1 MTQWHAKD
9 VESTLTGM
17 KASRDG
23 LVGEEVLARLAKY
36 GRNTLPEPPKRSSL
50 RRFLDQFNNLLIL
63 ILVVASGVTLLL
75 GHTLDSAV
83 IAGVVIINALVGYIQ
98 EGKAEAALAAIRTML
113 SPRARVRRDGDI
125 HEVDASDIVPG
136 DIVMLRSG
144 DLVPA
149 DIRLIETKN
158 LQTEEAAL
166 TGESM
171 PTTKQ
176 VEPVAPD
183 AGIGDRLSLTFA
195 GTLVRTGRGTG
206 VVVATGLHTELGRIS
221 AMLKS
226 VQPLATPLLTAMAR
240 FARVL
245 SLVIL
250 AAAAVIFLFGWLVHG
265 MDAGDMFIAAVAFAV
280 AAIPEG
286 LPAIITITLAVGVQ
300 AMAKRNAIVRRLPAV
315 EALGAVT
322 VICSDKTGTL
332 TRNEMRVQGVILNEG
347 VTEAS
352 VMRCAILCNDAR
364 LDDSEGGTVAV
375 GDPTEYALKLHARAS
390 GTDITEVEAANP
402 RLDVIPFESAH
413 RFMATLHD
421 GFALMKGAPE
431 AVLSLCENLDQAAWQ
446 QKVDSLASQGQRT
459 LALAERDGSPFT
471 HGTPGSGWR
480 LLAIVGLIDPP
491 RPEAIEAVAACRDA
505 GIRVKMITG
514 DHALTACAIGTAMGI
529 GDGHT
534 VLTGSQLDELDEET
548 FLERATSVDVF
559 ARVNPAHKLRLVEA
573 LQQQG
578 EVVAMTGDGVN
589 DAPAL
594 KRASVGI
601 AMGRKGTE
609 AARGAAEI
617 VLADD
622 NFATITAA
630 VTEGRRIYDNIRK
643 AVLFILPTNAGEAMT
658 VGVAVLLGRS
668 LPMTPVQVLWVNM
681 VTAVTLALAL
691 IFEPAERDI
700 MSRPPRPPQEPML
713 SRILVWRTFFVGALM
728 LVATFGMFILERAA
742 GASIETA
749 RTVAVNT
756 LVMCEIFY
764 LLNSR
769 FLTAMLTPRNAFSGN
784 PWILTSIATVVGL
797 QLFFTYW
804 TPMQVLFGSTAI
816 DAAAW
821 IRILAAGFGLM
832 VLVELEKWI
841 RGRVSA
847 NGMRHPAA

>member
-1 MTQWHAKD
+1 MQ
-9 VESTLTGM
+9 
-17 KASRDG
+17 ASSGG
-23 LVGEEVLARLAKY
+23 LAGEEVLVRLNKY
-36 GRNTLPEPPKRSSL
+36 GRNMLPEPPKRSAL

-63 ILVVASGVTLLL
+63 ILVVASVVTLLL
-75 GHTLDSAV
+75 GHLLDSAV

-113 SPRARVRRDGDI
+113 SLRARVRRNGDVQ
-125 HEVDASDIVPG
+125 EVDARDIVPG
-136 DIVMLRSG
+136 DIVLLRSG

-149 DIRLIETKN
+149 DLRLIKTKN

-171 PTTKQ
+171 PVAKQ

-183 AGIGDRLSLTFA
+183 AGIGDRLSLAFA
-195 GTLVRTGRGTG
+195 GTLVRTGRAAG
-206 VVVATGLHTELGRIS
+206 VVVATGQHTELGRIS
-221 AMLKS
+221 TMLKS
-226 VQPLATPLLTAMAR
+226 VQPLTTPLLTAMAR
-240 FARVL
+240 FTRVL

-250 AAAAVIFLFGWLVHG
+250 ATASAIFLFGWLVHN
-265 MDAGDMFIAAVAFAV
+265 MDAADMFIAAVAFAV

-332 TRNEMRVQGVILNEG
+332 TRNEMRVQDVMLNES
-347 VTEAS
+347 VTEDS
-352 VMRCAILCNDAR
+352 VLRCAILCNDAR
-364 LDDSEGGTVAV
+364 LDDGNGKTVAV

-390 GTDITEVEAANP
+390 GADISRLEHLHP
-402 RLDVIPFESAH
+402 RFDVIPFESAH
-413 RFMATLHD
+413 RFMATLHE

-431 AVLSLCENLDQAAWQ
+431 AVLPLCENLEQAAWHAR
-446 QKVDSLASQGQRT
+446 VESLASQGQRT

-471 HGTPGSGWR
+471 HGTPGPGWR

-491 RPEAIEAVAACRDA
+491 RPEAIEAIAACRDA

-514 DHALTACAIGTAMGI
+514 DHALTACAIGKAMGI
-529 GDGHT
+529 GDGQT

-548 FLERATSVDVF
+548 FLERATKVDVF
-559 ARVNPAHKLRLVEA
+559 ARGSPAHKLRLVEA
-573 LQQQG
+573 LQERG

-630 VTEGRRIYDNIRK
+630 VAEGRRIYDNIRK
-643 AVLFILPTNAGEAMT
+643 AILFILPTNAGEAMT
-658 VGVAVLLGRS
+658 VGVAILLGRS

-691 IFEPAERDI
+691 IFEPPEKDVMR
-700 MSRPPRPPQEPML
+700 RPPRPPREPIL
-713 SRILVWRTFFVGALM
+713 SRILVWRTVFVGVLM
-728 LVATFGMFILERAA
+728 LTATFGMFILERAT
-742 GASIETA
+742 GASIDTA

-756 LVMCEIFY
+756 LVICEIFY

-769 FLTAMLTPRNAFSGN
+769 FLNTMLTPSNAFSGN
-784 PWILTSIATVVGL
+784 PWILPAIVTVFIL
-797 QLFFTYW
+797 QLVFTYW
-804 TPMQVLFGSTAI
+804 KPMQILFGSTAI
-816 DAAAW
+816 DASAW
-821 IRILAAGFGLM
+821 IRILATGIGLM
-832 VLVELEKWI
+832 LAVEIEKWI
-841 RGRVSA
+841 RGKVSA
-847 NGMRHPAA
+847 AATHHPAV